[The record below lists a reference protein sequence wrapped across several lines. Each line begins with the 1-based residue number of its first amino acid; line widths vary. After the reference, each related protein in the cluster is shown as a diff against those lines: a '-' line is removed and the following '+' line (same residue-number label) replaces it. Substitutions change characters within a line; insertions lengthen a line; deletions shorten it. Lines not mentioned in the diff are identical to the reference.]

1 MPQREIVKISE
12 HIHPQDFSKLYLVQI
27 AVDAKPCVPF
37 WSHEAQRRELGEEA
51 WLQSLFDNAE
61 NLIHQYGPAPALT

>member
-1 MPQREIVKISE
+1 MPQREVVKISE
-12 HIHPQDFSKLYLVQI
+12 HVHPQDFSKLYLVQI
-27 AVDAKPCVPF
+27 AVDSKPCVPF

-61 NLIHQYGPAPALT
+61 DLIARFGPAPALT